1 MLVKIA
7 TSREPRQRLKKLKKY
22 RNKVETI
29 LNGLEKILKDFMSF
43 ICIEKKK
50 IIVRIIDKPL
60 Y

>member
-29 LNGLEKILKDFMSF
+29 LNGLEKILKDFMSY

-50 IIVRIIDKPL
+50 
-60 Y
+60 